1 MGGSRENKRCSFH
14 ANLEVRPR
22 HMLQTLGGPQ
32 GNGFMF
38 RRCERNTTGS
48 WKEECPVHN
57 GSAPPQI
64 ISLEK
69 GTELCT
75 PPLFLELRQVFC
87 TALLQKIRL
96 KASNDLKN
104 GANTSN
110 TRFQRTRVQDLIVV
124 FFDTDCKAFQSSS
137 KKPESVIYSDAF
149 PLPSQHT
156 HHAFQDSLAFKGK
169 LWMPPG
175 ISSFKDEQR
184 CIEWSSGTHFFDCLA
199 GHTAICNQAVLWKE
213 GTVCFE
219 TKYHANGWR
228 IALSLTLIWYWLWPG
243 TIMTWPSKPKQ
254 KWSEPTKLYWKY
266 SPGTSLQIV

>member
-1 MGGSRENKRCSFH
+1 
-14 ANLEVRPR
+14 
-22 HMLQTLGGPQ
+22 
-32 GNGFMF
+32 MF
-38 RRCERNTTGS
+38 RRCERNTRGS
-48 WKEECPVHN
+48 RKEECPVHN
-57 GSAPPQI
+57 GSAPPQL

-69 GTELCT
+69 GMELCA
-75 PPLFLELRQVFC
+75 PPLFLELCQVFC

-110 TRFQRTRVQDLIVV
+110 TRFQRTRVQDLIIV

-149 PLPSQHT
+149 PMPSQHT

-169 LWMPPG
+169 LC
-175 ISSFKDEQR
+175 R
-184 CIEWSSGTHFFDCLA
+184 CHLAWLGLGRTTVHWVAIRNTFFDWVA

-228 IALSLTLIWYWLWPG
+228 IALSLTLIWYWLRPG

-254 KWSEPTKLYWKY
+254 KWSEHAKICWKY
-266 SPGTSLQIV
+266 VQGTSLQIV